1 MDKKIMLPTIGI
13 RFGIRYAVVVA
24 VVGILLSGCKD
35 KSDKPPIH
43 QKEKPVLTLKFK
55 PVFNGKPLSL
65 HQWYGPT
72 AANDSL
78 SFTRISFL
86 MYDIVLE
93 KDNGD
98 IVALPDTVALMR
110 LGDNRE
116 TLGFI
121 KDVPAGTY
129 SGLSFT
135 IGLDSARNFGDPGQY
150 GPLHPLNP
158 LVNQLFW
165 DWSGGYVFMA
175 VEGHFSTEEP
185 TGNTFTF
192 HMATMAFRPRIKLP
206 SPEPI
211 LLQDEKIVVID
222 VDMYHYFSTPNPF
235 SLVSDGNSSH
245 STSEAG
251 RKIMSI
257 LSSNLTH
264 AFSISKIQ

>member
-1 MDKKIMLPTIGI
+1 MDKKMMLPFINI
-13 RFGIRYAVVVA
+13 RFGIRTAVFVA
-24 VVGILLSGCKD
+24 VVGIVLYSCKD
-35 KSDKPPIH
+35 KPDKPPI
-43 QKEKPVLTLKFK
+43 QKEEKPAITLKFK
-55 PVFNGKPLSL
+55 PVFNGQPLSL
-65 HQWYGPT
+65 HEWYGPT

-86 MYDIVLE
+86 MYNIVLE

-98 IVALPDTVALMR
+98 VVALPDTVALLR

-121 KDVPAGTY
+121 KNVPKGTY

-150 GPLHPLNP
+150 GPQHPLNP
-158 LVNQLFW
+158 IVNQLFW
-165 DWSGGYVFMA
+165 DWNGGYVFMA
-175 VEGHFSTEEP
+175 VEGRFSTEMP

-192 HMATMAFRPRIKLP
+192 HMATMDFRPRIKLP

-211 LLQDEKIVVID
+211 LLQKEKTVVID
-222 VDMYHYFSTPNPF
+222 VDMYHYFSTPKPF

-245 STSEAG
+245 STSESG
-251 RKIMSI
+251 RRIMSI
-257 LSSNLTH
+257 LSSNLPH
-264 AFSISKIQ
+264 AFSISEIY